1 MGSTTSIKET
11 NIGASLIG
19 KTCDDC
25 SKIITQKD
33 ALENNNW
40 QVEFDT
46 SNDVKLE
53 DNKIKGYG
61 YNLTIWIRN
70 AYHENCHDAEEYLKE
85 EKEKKA
91 QEKQK
96 TPYYATGS
104 YSKSSDGS
112 FQLKEKKSGLYGID
126 LVMDRV
132 LEAQKNHVERMKAK
146 EQE

>member
-70 AYHENCHDAEEYLKE
+70 AYHEDCDEAEENKE
-85 EKEKKA
+85 VEGVKEKT
-91 QEKQK
+91 EWQK
-96 TPYYATGS
+96 LGDKIKNSNP
-104 YSKSSDGS
+104 
-112 FQLKEKKSGLYGID
+112 
-126 LVMDRV
+126 
-132 LEAQKNHVERMKAK
+132 LES
-146 EQE
+146 